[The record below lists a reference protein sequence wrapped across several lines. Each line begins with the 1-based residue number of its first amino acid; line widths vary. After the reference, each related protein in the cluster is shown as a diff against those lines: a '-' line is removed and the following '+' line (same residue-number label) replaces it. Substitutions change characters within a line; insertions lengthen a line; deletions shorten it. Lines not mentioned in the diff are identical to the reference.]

1 MLLNLSILGKLKKA
15 KALFAFVFLFSALLF
30 SFASVDAS
38 GCSENNMEGYAWSDN
53 IGWISFSCMNE
64 YEIGAGINYGVS
76 FSRSSG
82 LMSGQAWS
90 DNIGW
95 ISFDSDD
102 LTGCPSGDCEAVI
115 VDGEL
120 QGWAKVVA
128 EDDWIALS
136 GTTDDSQDYGVTFD
150 GEEFYGYAW
159 GSETTGWISFN
170 CEDEGVC
177 GTTDYQVSANTSQIS
192 IRTDSAVVSYDED
205 TDIATVK
212 LQGRIIGMRDNT
224 EADVWFEWGET
235 EETMTKDNDTV
246 QTVTEEQDF
255 YSEITIES
263 PVSGGVYYFKAVGE
277 DDAGV
282 VEGLTES
289 FSLLTCNPNNVRG
302 YAWSDNIGWISFS
315 CMNEYNEGEGV
326 DYGVSVNSSTNTLSG
341 YAWSGDVGWISFEE
355 DDLTGCPEEPCQA
368 TIDGEQLTGWAKVI
382 GEDDDEEGHEEW
394 ISLSGDVVDSE
405 ETYGVEFVIPYFS
418 GYAWGDGVVGWI
430 SFNCEDE
437 GTCATTDYKV
447 YTTNLTLLARTDP
460 AIVNYNKDDDYAT
473 IILNGMLL
481 GLGSASEADVWFE
494 WGETEGTMTKDEGT
508 VQTMSD
514 TGAFSSELVIDN
526 PVQGDTYYF
535 KAMAESTERKA
546 QGSVLTFEI
555 SQTDGD
561 LIIKY
566 KGEQKIIE
574 INSGGRIEVLE

>member
-15 KALFAFVFLFSALLF
+15 RALFAFVFLFSVLLF

-64 YEIGAGINYGVS
+64 YEIGAGVNYGVS

-90 DNIGW
+90 DNVGW
-95 ISFDSDD
+95 ISFDSTD
-102 LTGCPSGDCEAVI
+102 LTGCPSGDCEARI
-115 VDGEL
+115 VDGNL

-150 GEEFYGYAW
+150 GEDFYGYAW

-170 CEDEGVC
+170 CVDDGVC
-177 GTTDYQVSANTSQIS
+177 GTSDYKVSANTSQIS
-192 IRTDSAVVSYDED
+192 IRTDSAVVSYDEATD
-205 TDIATVK
+205 TATVK
-212 LQGRIIGMRDNT
+212 LQGRIIGMRSNT
-224 EADVWFEWGET
+224 EAEVWFEWGET

-263 PVSGGVYYFKAVGE
+263 PVSGGVYYFRAVGE

-282 VEGLTES
+282 VKGLVKS

-326 DYGVSVNSSTNTLSG
+326 DYGVSINNSTNTLSG
-341 YAWSGDVGWISFEE
+341 YAWSGVVGWISFEE
-355 DDLTGCPEEPCQA
+355 DDLTGCPEAPCQA
-368 TIDGEQLTGWAKVI
+368 SIEGEKVTGWAKVI
-382 GEDDDEEGHEEW
+382 GEDDGEEGHEEW
-394 ISLSGDVVDSE
+394 ISLSGDVVGSE
-405 ETYGVEFVIPYFS
+405 EEYGVEFVIPYFS

-430 SFNCEDE
+430 SFNCADE
-437 GTCATTDYKV
+437 GTCSAIDYKV
-447 YTTNLTLLARTDP
+447 YTTNLTLLVRTDP

-473 IILNGMLL
+473 VILNGMLL
-481 GLGSASEADVWFE
+481 GLGSASEAEVWFE
-494 WGETEGTMTKDEGT
+494 WGATEGTMAKDDDT
-508 VQTMSD
+508 VQTMSK
-514 TGAFSSELVIDN
+514 TGAFSSELVISN
-526 PVQGDTYYF
+526 PTQGDTYYF
-535 KAMAESTERKA
+535 KAIAESTERKA
-546 QGSVLTFEI
+546 QGSVSTFEI

-566 KGEQKIIE
+566 KGKQKIIE
-574 INSGGRIEVLE
+574 INSGGRIETR